1 MIFPNQEPAEAEG
14 EGFEIILALA
24 RSARDYVD
32 SFSFS
37 SQSSSSSSLQHQQQ
51 HNSNHHDRQS
61 LALPTQFRSSSANH
75 DHGHGHANEE
85 DEEADA
91 SETERASAA
100 GSLHHDHPNSS
111 TFVGHRGH
119 YPLWTWCKNNLILLS
134 FIAMTLSLVYKNR
147 QQKNQIVALENELK
161 WTLSARLD
169 ALPSASKVK
178 EEHKRKGKTPKV
190 ECASS
195 VEPSVSIE

>member
-1 MIFPNQEPAEAEG
+1 MTGPTPPA
-14 EGFEIILALA
+14 
-24 RSARDYVD
+24 
-32 SFSFS
+32 
-37 SQSSSSSSLQHQQQ
+37 SSSSFQHQQQ

-61 LALPTQFRSSSANH
+61 LSLPTQFRSSSANR
-75 DHGHGHANEE
+75 GHTNEE
-85 DEEADA
+85 DEEADHPA
-91 SETERASAA
+91 DAETEKRASASAA
-100 GSLHHDHPNSS
+100 GSRHDDHPNSS
-111 TFVGHRGH
+111 TSIGHRGH

-134 FIAMTLSLVYKNR
+134 FIAMTLSTLGLVYKNR
-147 QQKNQIVALENELK
+147 QLQNQNEALENELR